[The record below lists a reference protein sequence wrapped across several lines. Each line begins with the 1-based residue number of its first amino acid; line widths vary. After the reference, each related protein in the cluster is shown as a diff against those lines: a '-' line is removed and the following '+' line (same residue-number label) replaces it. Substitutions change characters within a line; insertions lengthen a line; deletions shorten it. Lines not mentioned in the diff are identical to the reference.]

1 VFAHQN
7 LTLSIVKA
15 VRVHRV
21 YQQKQREIR
30 MGFMQGKRVL
40 IVGLA
45 SNRSIAWGIA
55 KAMHREGA
63 ELAFTFQNDKLQ
75 SRVEEMAAECGSNIT
90 VECDVSN
97 DDHIENVFKVL
108 GQHWDG
114 LDGIVHS
121 VAFAPRDAL
130 EGDYVNATTRDNFRI
145 AHDISSYS
153 FTALAKAGRSMME
166 GRNGSL
172 LTLTYL
178 GAERAIPNYNVMGV
192 AKASLEANVRYMAV
206 ALGAEGTRVNAI
218 SAGPIRTLAAS
229 GINNFKAMLSKAA
242 DTAPL
247 KRNVTIEEVGN
258 VAAFLCSDLASG
270 VTGEVTYVDCG
281 YNIAG
286 LAAS

>member
-1 VFAHQN
+1 
-7 LTLSIVKA
+7 
-15 VRVHRV
+15 
-21 YQQKQREIR
+21 

-55 KAMHREGA
+55 QAMHREGA

-75 SRVEEMAAECGSNIT
+75 SRVEEMAGLCNSGIT
-90 VECDVSN
+90 MECDVSS
-97 DDHIENVFKVL
+97 DEHINNVFKEL
-108 GQHWDG
+108 GNHWDG
-114 LDGIVHS
+114 LDCIVHS

-130 EGDYVNATTRDNFRI
+130 DGDYVNATTRENFQI

-153 FTALAKAGRSMME
+153 FTALAKAGRAMMQ
-166 GRNGSL
+166 GRKGSL

-178 GAERAIPNYNVMGV
+178 GADRAIPNYNVMGV

-206 ALGAEGTRVNAI
+206 ALGAEGIRVNAI

-229 GINNFKAMLSKAA
+229 GINNFKSMLGKAA
-242 DTAPL
+242 ETAPL
-247 KRNVTIEEVGN
+247 KRNVSIEEVGN
-258 VAAFLCSDLASG
+258 VAAFMCSDLASG
-270 VTGEVTYVDCG
+270 ITGEVTFVDCG

>member
-1 VFAHQN
+1 
-7 LTLSIVKA
+7 
-15 VRVHRV
+15 
-21 YQQKQREIR
+21 

-55 KAMHREGA
+55 QAMQREGA

-75 SRVEEMAAECGSNIT
+75 SRVEEMAAQCGSNIT
-90 VECDVSN
+90 MECDVAN
-97 DDHIENVFKVL
+97 DAHIENVFNEL
-108 GQHWDG
+108 GKRWDG
-114 LDGIVHS
+114 LDSIVHS

-130 EGDYVNATTRDNFRI
+130 DGDYIEATTRENFQI

-153 FTALAKAGRSMME
+153 FTALAKAGRAMMA
-166 GRNGSL
+166 GRHGSL

-178 GAERAIPNYNVMGV
+178 GAVRAIPNYNVMGV

-206 ALGAEGTRVNAI
+206 ALGPEGIRVNAV

-229 GINNFKAMLSKAA
+229 GINNFKSMLSKAA
-242 DTAPL
+242 DAAPL
-247 KRNVTIEEVGN
+247 RKNVTIEEVGN
-258 VAAFLCSDLASG
+258 ASAFLCSDLASG
-270 VTGEVTYVDCG
+270 ITGEIMYVDCG

-286 LAAS
+286 LAAV

>member
-1 VFAHQN
+1 
-7 LTLSIVKA
+7 
-15 VRVHRV
+15 
-21 YQQKQREIR
+21 

-55 KAMHREGA
+55 QAMHREGA

-75 SRVEEMAAECGSNIT
+75 SRVEEMAAECNSNIT
-90 VECDVSN
+90 VECDVSS
-97 DDHIENVFKVL
+97 DEHIDNVFKKL
-108 GQHWDG
+108 SEHWDG
-114 LDGIVHS
+114 LDCIVHS

-130 EGDYVNATTRDNFRI
+130 DGDYVDATTRDNFRI

-153 FTALAKAGRSMME
+153 FTALAKAGREMMK

-172 LTLTYL
+172 LTLSYL
-178 GAERAIPNYNVMGV
+178 GADRAIPNYNVMGV
-192 AKASLEANVRYMAV
+192 AKASLEANVRYMAA

-258 VAAFLCSDLASG
+258 VAAFMCSDLASG
-270 VTGEVTYVDCG
+270 VTGEVTFVDCG

>member
-1 VFAHQN
+1 
-7 LTLSIVKA
+7 
-15 VRVHRV
+15 
-21 YQQKQREIR
+21 

-75 SRVEEMAAECGSNIT
+75 SRVEEMAAECGSSIT
-90 VECDVSN
+90 VECDVSS
-97 DDHIENVFKVL
+97 DEHINHVFSVL

-114 LDGIVHS
+114 LDAIVHS

-130 EGDYVNATTRDNFRI
+130 DGDYVNATTRENFRI

-153 FTALAKAGRSMME
+153 FTALAKAGRSLMA

-242 DTAPL
+242 DTSPL
-247 KRNVTIEEVGN
+247 KRNVSIEEVGN
-258 VAAFLCSDLASG
+258 VAAFMCSDLASG
-270 VTGEVTYVDCG
+270 ITGEITYVDCG